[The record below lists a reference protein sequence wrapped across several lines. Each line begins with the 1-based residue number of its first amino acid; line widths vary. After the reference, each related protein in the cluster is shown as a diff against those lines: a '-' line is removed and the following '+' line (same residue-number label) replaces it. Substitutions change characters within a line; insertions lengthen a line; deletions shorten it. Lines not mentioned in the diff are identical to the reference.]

1 MSHSSIHAISRI
13 LLSGVALLWCDA
25 VRCDAHGAFHEELQ
39 HLNEQIAASPNDG
52 ALLFQRGWTSFLHGD
67 WQGCLIDLERA
78 ERLVPDKFPFD
89 FVRGQALA
97 LGGQYEAAKTVL
109 SDFIKAH
116 PEHGPATAARARCYE
131 KLGQHEESLADFSAA
146 LNKRPE
152 PEPDLYLET
161 ATAYIAQQRQKDAAQ
176 VLQTGIQRLG
186 NIPSLTLRA
195 LDIETATHQYDLALQ
210 RIDAMQKA
218 APRPEP
224 WMAKRAALLSEAGR
238 PVDAANA
245 WIALRDRI
253 AGLPNLERGSNAMS
267 VLAQEA
273 ETALAAL
280 QSAAA
285 PHAPAVQV
293 TKVDPKALFPSRSV
307 LGPGSNYE
315 EELDR
320 MDVLVLK
327 EPANAQYRFQRGEL
341 NFLDGK
347 WKWAAEDCEEAER
360 LAPGKYPVDRLRAQI
375 LGGEG
380 KHAEALSLLDKYLAA
395 NPNDSVAHTA
405 RARIAM
411 KAGQVNDSLE
421 SYRMALARAA
431 TPDSNLFLESA
442 TAFKQHDHR
451 DEAMQ
456 VLAKALE
463 VHKDEPALAAH
474 ALDLDVEMGA
484 FDAALIIVD
493 ALQKT
498 SPLPETWMARKAAI
512 LGQAGRPEQSRRA
525 WLALQSHIAALPNL
539 KRGSDAIR
547 AIDQMAQRALATAD
561 FKTTNSHASAP
572 PAAP

>member
-1 MSHSSIHAISRI
+1 MSHPSINAVSR
-13 LLSGVALLWCDA
+13 LLLGGIAWLWCDA
-25 VRCDAHGAFHEELQ
+25 ALCGAHGAFHDELQ
-39 HLNEQIAASPNDG
+39 HLNEQIEASPNDG

-67 WQGCLIDLERA
+67 WQACLIDVEKA
-78 ERLVPDKFPFD
+78 ERLAPDKYPFD
-89 FVRGQALA
+89 YVRGQALA
-97 LGGQYEAAKTVL
+97 LGGKFGAAKTVL
-109 SDFIKAH
+109 DDFIKAH
-116 PEHGPATAARARCYE
+116 PEHGPATAARARCCD
-131 KLGQHEESLADFSAA
+131 KLGQHDAALADFSAA
-146 LNKRPE
+146 LDKRPE

-161 ATAYIAQQRQKDAAQ
+161 AEAFMAQKRQKDAAQ

-186 NIPSLTLRA
+186 NIPSLTLKA

-210 RIDAMQKA
+210 RVDAMQKA

-238 PVDAANA
+238 AADASNA
-245 WIALRDRI
+245 WTALRDRI

-280 QSAAA
+280 KSAAA

-380 KHAEALSLLDKYLAA
+380 KHTEALLLLDKYLAA

-411 KAGQVNDSLE
+411 MAGQVNDALE
-421 SYRMALARAA
+421 SYRLALARAA
-431 TPDSNLFLESA
+431 TPDSNLFLEAA
-442 TAFKQHDHR
+442 TAFNQHDRR
-451 DEAMQ
+451 DEAMK
-456 VLAKALE
+456 VLARALE

-474 ALDLDVEMGA
+474 ALELDIVMGA
-484 FDAALIIVD
+484 FDAALAIVET
-493 ALQKT
+493 LQKS

-512 LGQAGRPEQSRRA
+512 LSQAGRPDESRVA
-525 WLALQSHIAALPNL
+525 WLALQTHIVGLPNL
-539 KRGSDAIR
+539 KRGSDAIH

-561 FKTTNSHASAP
+561 FTTTNTHASAP